1 VVLCYD
7 ITICSQKSLEQ
18 NLAMHDGQQQVLN
31 KFTYER
37 LRGKLCSR
45 NKSVWIFAA
54 MLGSTNDQLLPP
66 PVQMLIPLQHLIPDP
81 KSLDYTIIPGVR
93 AKSPD
98 L

>member
-1 VVLCYD
+1 MYVYCLRYKQKIILQSALC
-7 ITICSQKSLEQ
+7 TP
-18 NLAMHDGQQQVLN
+18 
-31 KFTYER
+31 ER

-45 NKSVWIFAA
+45 NKTVWIFAA